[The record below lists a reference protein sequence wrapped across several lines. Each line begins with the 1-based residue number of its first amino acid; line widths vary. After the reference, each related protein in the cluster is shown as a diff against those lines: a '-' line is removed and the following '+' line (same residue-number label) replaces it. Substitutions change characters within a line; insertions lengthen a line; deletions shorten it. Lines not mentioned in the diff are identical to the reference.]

1 MPTPNPSSPAVL
13 REKALDRMSDI
24 FDAAAEAEGVSP
36 EAFRQAIMDAIRY
49 SNLSEDGTTPEA
61 FVLSEIGRAHV

>member
-1 MPTPNPSSPAVL
+1 MPTPIPSSPAVF

-36 EAFRQAIMDAIRY
+36 EEFRQAMIDAMRY
-49 SNLSEDGTTPEA
+49 SDLPDDGTSPEA
-61 FVLSEIGRAHV
+61 FVLSVIAQLFQ

>member
-13 REKALDRMSDI
+13 REKAHDRMSDI
-24 FDAAAEAEGVSP
+24 FNAAAEAEGVSP

-49 SNLSEDGTTPEA
+49 SDLSEDGTTPEA
-61 FVLSEIGRAHV
+61 FVLSVIAQLF